1 MDRMLAGGAAPFTTV
16 AIGDP
21 AEFELSVQRE
31 IADRLRERGDN
42 LTDDQIADLAVH
54 AVNDPAAVPHAID
67 RFDVATVEAIP
78 VFAADDVARYC
89 YGLPDGTT
97 IEDVVSSLAPP
108 FDRFW
113 VEFQRSPVHNFEDIH
128 GWGVLVESQQEPMSS
143 RDSDGTPRWTLRL
156 SVFLEL
162 RKGTVMGPVF
172 IFLAGL
178 SEDGTFLRHADG
190 DIWWAGTVPEM
201 TARMPEDALQEYAA
215 QVVHLVVPALLT
227 ISLMHCTNVETETIE
242 PPPKLSRKHEKR
254 HGRPL
259 VRYQVLD
266 VEPMRRILDEHGA
279 TDTGLRHALHISRGH
294 FKVFTEDAP
303 LFGKHAGTYWWSP
316 HIRGDAAEGV
326 NVNDYRI
333 HAPGDIGRTYI
344 EADED
349 INPRLS
355 VGKPG
360 DNPDATRRGTAAH
373 AKTQNLIAEAV
384 REGGFDPRSPKAGE
398 PEFDL
403 AWTIDDITF
412 VCEVKSITDS
422 NEEIQMRLAL
432 AQVLRYCQRL
442 NATGLIT
449 QAVIAVERELS
460 DDTWSELLVH
470 EHIILVWPAVAAER
484 IAAASEEPSS
494 GSPR

>member
-1 MDRMLAGGAAPFTTV
+1 MTTRMP
-16 AIGDP
+16 
-21 AEFELSVQRE
+21 
-31 IADRLRERGDN
+31 
-42 LTDDQIADLAVH
+42 
-54 AVNDPAAVPHAID
+54 
-67 RFDVATVEAIP
+67 
-78 VFAADDVARYC
+78 DDV
-89 YGLPDGTT
+89 
-97 IEDVVSSLAPP
+97 
-108 FDRFW
+108 
-113 VEFQRSPVHNFEDIH
+113 
-128 GWGVLVESQQEPMSS
+128 
-143 RDSDGTPRWTLRL
+143 
-156 SVFLEL
+156 
-162 RKGTVMGPVF
+162 
-172 IFLAGL
+172 
-178 SEDGTFLRHADG
+178 
-190 DIWWAGTVPEM
+190 
-201 TARMPEDALQEYAA
+201 LQEYAA
-215 QVVHLVVPALLT
+215 QVVPLVVPALLT
-227 ISLMHCTNVETETIE
+227 ISLLHCTNVKTETVV

-303 LFGKHAGTYWWSP
+303 LFGKHTGTYWWSP

-333 HAPGDIGRTYI
+333 QTPGGFGRSYI
-344 EADED
+344 EANED
-349 INPRLS
+349 IDPRLN

-384 REGGFDPRSPKAGE
+384 RQSGFDPRSPKPGE

-403 AWTIDDITF
+403 SWTIDDVTF

-432 AQVLRYCQRL
+432 AQVLRYCQHL

-449 QAVIAVERELS
+449 QAVVAVERELS

-470 EHIILVWPAVAAER
+470 ENIILMWPAIAAER
-484 IAAASEEPSS
+484 IAAAREEYS
-494 GSPR
+494 